1 MSFEENIRN
10 WITIDNQIKQYNA
23 NIKSLRE
30 KKTHLSDSIIAH
42 AVDQNLSHNTV
53 EITDGTLKFQNIKV
67 TAPLNFKFMKKCLN
81 ECIADEEQ
89 VKLLITY
96 IKQKREVKYVP
107 EIKRTYTK

>member
-1 MSFEENIRN
+1 MAFEENIRK
-10 WITIDNQIKQYNA
+10 WITLDNQIKKFTTHV
-23 NIKSLRE
+23 KSLRE
-30 KKTHLSDSIIAH
+30 QKTHLSDTIIAY

-53 EITDGTLKFQNIKV
+53 EITDGALKFQNIKV
-67 TAPLNFKFMKKCLN
+67 TAPLNFKFMTKCLN